1 LDQALLDLLRDLR
14 KKLAKDKGLPPYV
27 IFQDPSLEE
36 MATMYPTT
44 LAEMQQIVGV
54 GPGKALKFGKPFV
67 ELIARYVEEND
78 IEKPEDFV
86 VKSTGAKSGNRVFII
101 GAIDRKIPLTEIG
114 NSRGL
119 TYDQVLDELK
129 GIVDSGTKVNL
140 DYFIQS
146 SLDQEIVEEIYQ
158 YFRQADTDD
167 LQVAYKN
174 LLAGDFTEEEIKL
187 VRIKFLSEQAH

>member
-1 LDQALLDLLRDLR
+1 LLRDLR

-44 LAEMQQIVGV
+44 LAEMQHIVGV